1 MVSCTTPTHPCS
13 HPPTHT
19 HTHTHTHALM
29 HPNTPIRT
37 CTQLRDISMTQDMDP
52 GHLNIITYDLLTG
65 TKFILRA
72 PKTSVRDTWLHRANE
87 LIQAAKQRSTF
98 TPRGRSSS
106 EPAGE
111 YSPRSPSFMRR
122 AVLKRESSKRKSV
135 SRPQSGSGSRRQ
147 STSPEQHVSMHVI
160 VM

>member
-1 MVSCTTPTHPCS
+1 MPTLTPS
-13 HPPTHT
+13 HQCIQARP
-19 HTHTHTHALM
+19 HA
-29 HPNTPIRT
+29 HT

-52 GHLNIITYDLLTG
+52 GRLNIITYDMLTG

-72 PKTSVRDTWLHRANE
+72 PKTSVRDTWLNRANE
-87 LIQAAKQRSTF
+87 LIQAAKRRSTF
-98 TPRGRSSS
+98 MPRGRSTS

-111 YSPRSPSFMRR
+111 YFPRSPSFMRR
-122 AVLKRESSKRKSV
+122 AVLKRESTKRTKSV

-147 STSPEQHVSMHVI
+147 SSSPEQHVSVHVI